1 MAKKVFIAG
10 HKGMV
15 GSAICRS
22 ILDRGNYEIITATHK
37 ELDLTIQRDT
47 KLFIKKKKPDIIII
61 SAAKVGGILANSSYP
76 VDFLFTNIMIQSNL
90 IQSAF
95 SEGVEKLL
103 FLGSSCIYPKFSS
116 QPIEES
122 SLLSGRLEKTN
133 EFYAISKIAG
143 LKMCEAFNNQYNTDY
158 RSIMPTN
165 LYGPGDTYHDKNS
178 HVIPSLIKRFHD
190 SKMNRS
196 EKVKI
201 WGSGTP
207 RREFMYVDDLA
218 DACIDIINIE
228 REDYWKKIPKFNS
241 HINIGTGKEVSIKE
255 LAMKISDIVSYDGDL
270 EFDLTKPDGT
280 PRKLLNI
287 NIMKE
292 FGINPKV
299 LLDDGLTRTYA
310 DYLKNYSK
318 K

>member
-143 LKMCEAFNNQYNTDY
+143 LKMCEAFNN
-158 RSIMPTN
+158 
-165 LYGPGDTYHDKNS
+165 
-178 HVIPSLIKRFHD
+178 
-190 SKMNRS
+190 
-196 EKVKI
+196 
-201 WGSGTP
+201 
-207 RREFMYVDDLA
+207 
-218 DACIDIINIE
+218 IDIQQQLNF
-228 REDYWKKIPKFNS
+228 KIALDPSSLLN
-241 HINIGTGKEVSIKE
+241 
-255 LAMKISDIVSYDGDL
+255 
-270 EFDLTKPDGT
+270 
-280 PRKLLNI
+280 PRKVYPILRKCAEEGRVHVHGGKTKFPDI
-287 NIMKE
+287 
-292 FGINPKV
+292 PRV
-299 LLDDGLTRTYA
+299 
-310 DYLKNYSK
+310 
-318 K
+318 